1 MTENIT
7 CQHCPGMQLFLL
19 LILPSL
25 LVQASVHF
33 CPPPNIFF
41 PHPKSHQPQVSW
53 LMYVQYLSVA
63 AAVFAC
69 MAHYKALWPLL
80 TNDRFLPVIS
90 LLQPLFQYKHG
101 QSRTKINRQ
110 YQTLEAAISC
120 PFHL

>member
-1 MTENIT
+1 
-7 CQHCPGMQLFLL
+7 
-19 LILPSL
+19 
-25 LVQASVHF
+25 
-33 CPPPNIFF
+33 
-41 PHPKSHQPQVSW
+41 
-53 LMYVQYLSVA
+53 MYVQYLSVA

-69 MAHYKALWPLL
+69 MAHYKAVWPLL

-120 PFHL
+120 PCHLCGGGGGGVQQPRVEGVFVGVGASFFFACIKEM